1 MVLEKLSEFLIEFW
15 AVLSEMAPYLLFGF
29 LVAGILSELIS
40 PHYVERHLGGRGFW
54 PILKASAVGVPLPL
68 CSCGVIPVAASLRR
82 HGASKGATTAF
93 LMATPQDGVDSI
105 LVTFSLLGPV
115 FAIFRPIAALVSGVI
130 GGSLVSIFAHDDVAY
145 SPDDDDEDDS
155 QKSRN
160 PIVKMLKY
168 GFVTLAEDIGRSLLI
183 GLVIAALIS
192 AFVPSDFF
200 AQYVPPGLAQML
212 VLMLAGIPVYV
223 CATASVPIAFSLIVA
238 GISPGAALVFLMTGP
253 ATNAAT
259 LMTIWKVMGH
269 KAAVILL
276 LTVAGTALASG
287 LLLDGVFEYTGLT
300 AAKPEMGWMLPPAV
314 KSACA
319 VALLALLSV
328 AIIRPL
334 VSRSAIPVD
343 QQRGATRIKVIGMT
357 CNHCAMAVQRAL
369 VSCHGVKAASV
380 HLHSS
385 TAEIVGA
392 DWKFE
397 DVKKAIDELGYVAE
411 QITQKDQ

>member
-1 MVLEKLSEFLIEFW
+1 MVIDVLLNFLNEFW
-15 AVLSEMAPYLLFGF
+15 AVLSDMAPYLLFGF

-115 FAIFRPIAALVSGVI
+115 FAIFRPVAALVSGVI
-130 GGSLVSIFAHDDVAY
+130 GGSLVSIFAHDDAVY
-145 SPDDDDEDDS
+145 KPDEDEEDDS

-160 PIVKMLKY
+160 PILRMLKY
-168 GFVTLAEDIGRSLLI
+168 GFVTLSEDIGKSLLI

-192 AFVPSDFF
+192 AFVPGDYF
-200 AQYVPPGLAQML
+200 AKYIPPGLGQML
-212 VLMLAGIPVYV
+212 VMMLAGIPVYV
-223 CATASVPIAFSLIVA
+223 CATASVPIAFSLILA

-259 LMTIWKVMGH
+259 LLTIWKVMGH
-269 KAAVILL
+269 KTAVIYL

-287 LLLDGVFEYTGLT
+287 LALDGVFDYTGLV
-300 AAKPEMGWMLPPAV
+300 AEPVMGWMLPPV
-314 KSACA
+314 IKSACA
-319 VALLALLSV
+319 VALLGLLAV

-343 QQRGATRIKVIGMT
+343 QQRGSQRIKITGMT

-369 VSCHGVKAASV
+369 VGCHGVKAASV

-385 TAEIVGA
+385 TAEIVGS

-397 DVKKAIDELGYVAE
+397 DLKQAVDELGYEAE
-411 QITQKDQ
+411 QIKQEDQ